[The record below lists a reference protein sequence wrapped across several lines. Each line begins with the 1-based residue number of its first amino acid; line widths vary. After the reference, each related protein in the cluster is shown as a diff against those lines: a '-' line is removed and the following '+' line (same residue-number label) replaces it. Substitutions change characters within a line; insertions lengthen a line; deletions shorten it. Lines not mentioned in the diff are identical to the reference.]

1 MARRDVDLV
10 VRAKDEAAKVLDQI
24 TKAVEQF
31 TDASRGMDSSAEKSE
46 SSLGQLGAA
55 VSKLQKEIGGLDVA
69 DRLTNQLTKAET
81 RLSSMEQQVQETGA
95 EVTRLER
102 QVRQAGDSSDRYAQ
116 KLEGATRA
124 LERQKGKL
132 KEAVTEQRE
141 LAKAQQQS
149 ERAQAKLTARQAALP
164 ALLDDQSQKAG
175 KARQRYEEL
184 AQQIAETAEPSRTLQ
199 TQFEASARNTERQT
213 AKLQELETEYAQIGG
228 QIRAAGSA
236 VTIFGQ
242 RSEQAT
248 ANIARQ
254 KSVLSDIEGNYQG
267 LKNQSSAAATQQ
279 GKLASEL
286 SNISRQLGRQEA
298 EIGKAENAYADL
310 AVAAGQT
317 DQALERLTGGGLQ
330 KLNAELQA
338 NRKSAFESKREYKQL
353 SAAAAELAGD
363 ISRAGVPTR
372 EQAEA
377 FQRTVVA
384 ARLAKQ
390 EYITQRTAV
399 ELMGRAY
406 RDTGTDI
413 ESIVGT
419 QQRFVGILKNT
430 TAALNQQR
438 AAAQQNQAQIGRI
451 FSQAARAASAQNNLG
466 TQTRKT
472 ASDTERAATATG
484 RLAAAYRQFYG
495 DSRRSLSLLQRI
507 RGEVLSLAASYA
519 GLFAGIEVLRGT
531 VDAYQTLEAV
541 QSRLNVANGGD
552 IEAAAND
559 LDFLRRNAERLGI
572 SLGVL
577 GTEYSKFAIATK
589 NTNLEGTATRKI
601 FLAVAEAARVNRS
614 STQEMQGV
622 FTALTQIVS
631 KGAVQ
636 MEELR
641 QQLGDRLPGALKLMA
656 DGLGVTTAELTK
668 MLEQGQVTSDAL
680 LPFADELT
688 KRFGPGLGDA
698 LKSVTAQI
706 GRLGNAAFESLV
718 RFGQAGFIEAFG
730 DFADRLT
737 SLLNSADF
745 RAFTERAS
753 SALASL
759 VDFIGFAVENFRVL
773 AAAGTAFL
781 ALRLTPLV
789 IAIAGAFKVFAIDA
803 LSAAGGLR
811 AVGLA
816 STTATGRLTAVRG
829 AVLGLTGALR
839 VLLSTTGIGLLV
851 AAIGAGVA
859 LWATEAD
866 SATEAMV
873 GHEKIVNDVKNAYDE
888 TGRSVEAWRVAVEN
902 LTVTEARR
910 NLRNLKDA
918 LVEATDAFDAANRL
932 DGASFATT
940 FFGANL
946 SSGAPKA
953 FNEAI
958 RDLITRVGNGQV
970 ALEDLSEEVDKISE
984 EFGDGSDASN
994 RYAESLLDSAKRVE
1008 QQAKAV
1014 EEAEAVLR
1022 AKVGTDE
1029 EAKEALDELVGSIK
1043 ESAAETETAAQKAEQ
1058 FEAAILG
1065 LSEKVPDLKKE
1076 LDLLGEIDA
1085 IDKLLEGAIATAR
1098 TFGDVERAMRL
1109 ANQAKNEL
1117 TSSFAADVGGLAA
1130 GSTGVEAAASLLRE
1144 FEGFRSTPYFDVNA
1158 QRVGF
1163 GSDTIT
1169 LADGSIKKV
1178 VKGMRVSVEDANRDL
1193 IRRVGQEFL
1202 PKTRE
1207 QVGGARFDTFSP
1219 QQQAALTS
1227 IAYNYGQLPGRIIA
1241 AVRTGSDQ
1249 EIANAIRGLGGD
1261 NDGVN
1266 RSRRNKEAA
1275 IFLGGTDIEGQVR
1288 QQEKLAET
1296 QKREAE
1302 RAAEERE
1309 KERAATQEQIQQGQ
1323 FQVAQQQL
1331 VNAGKERQAEIEAA
1345 IREAKANDPN
1355 ITQAELDAIAEQTG
1369 RLFDLKEAQK
1379 EATTEKEKAQKAEE
1393 AVNNLLQQRQ
1403 ALQQQLVLANKNGDA
1418 EQAENL
1424 KLRIGEINA
1433 ELLAAIDNAK
1443 AMWAAVGGPEAQ
1455 AAIEK
1460 LQVAR
1465 LETQNFGT
1473 EAGNAYLQWNRVGD
1487 LFVNGLAS
1495 AFDTFAKSV
1504 AEGQSVGEAA
1514 RDAFLKFASDF
1525 LLQIA
1530 RMIIQQAIFNAL
1542 RSAFG
1547 GTSFGSLIGVGAAH
1561 TGGLIGSKRA
1571 GSGNQTR
1578 QVSPGAFAAARRMH
1592 SGGIVGLSPDEV
1604 PIIAQKG
1611 EEMLTRDD
1619 PRHMLNGGG
1628 GGSGKSSDGGTTI
1641 INTFDPEEVMD
1652 RALSSRRG
1660 AKVLVNAIR
1669 GSRTEIKAAIG

>member
-31 TDASRGMDSSAEKSE
+31 TDASRGMDSSADKSE

-69 DRLTNQLTKAET
+69 DRLTNQLTKAEA
-81 RLSSMEQQVQETGA
+81 RLSSMEQQAQETGA

-102 QVRQAGDSSDRYAQ
+102 QVRQAGEGSARYEQ
-116 KLEGATRA
+116 KLDGATRA

-132 KEAVTEQRE
+132 KEAVVEQRE

-164 ALLDDQSQKAG
+164 ALLDDQSQKAA

-199 TQFEASARNTERQT
+199 TQFEASARNTERQS
-213 AKLQELETEYAQIGG
+213 AKLQELETEYGQIGG

-236 VTIFGQ
+236 VTIFSQ
-242 RSEQAT
+242 RAEKAT
-248 ANIARQ
+248 ASIARQ
-254 KSVLSDIEGNYQG
+254 KSILADIEGNYQG
-267 LKNQSSAAATQQ
+267 LKVQSSAAATQQ

-286 SNISRQLGRQEA
+286 GNITRQLGRQEA
-298 EIGKAENAYADL
+298 EIEKAETAYADL

-353 SAAAAELAGD
+353 SAAATELAGD

-377 FQRTVVA
+377 FQRTVAA
-384 ARLAKQ
+384 ARAAKQ

-419 QQRFVGILKNT
+419 QQRFVSILKNT

-438 AAAQQNQAQIGRI
+438 AAAQQNQAQISRI

-472 ASDTERAATATG
+472 ASDTERAATATS

-552 IEAAAND
+552 IEAAAKD

-656 DGLGVTTAELTK
+656 DGLGVSTAELTK

-688 KRFGPGLGDA
+688 KRFGPGLGEA
-698 LKSVTAQI
+698 LKSVTAQL
-706 GRLGNAAFESLV
+706 GRLGNAAFEALV
-718 RFGQAGFIEAFG
+718 RFGEAGFIEAFG

-737 SLLNSADF
+737 NLLNSADF

-753 SALASL
+753 SALAGL
-759 VDFIGFAVENFRVL
+759 VDFIGFAVENFQVL

-789 IAIAGAFKVFAIDA
+789 LAIGGAFKTFAVDA
-803 LSAAGGLR
+803 LGAAGGLR
-811 AVGLA
+811 AVGAA
-816 STTATGRLTAVRG
+816 STTTTARIGAVRG

-839 VLLSTTGIGLLV
+839 TLLSTTGLGLLV

-859 LWATEAD
+859 IWATEAD

-873 GHEKIVNDVKNAYDE
+873 THEEIVREVKNAYDE
-888 TGRSVEAWRVAVEN
+888 TGRSVAEWREA
-902 LTVTEARR
+902 VTE
-910 NLRNLKDA
+910 LT
-918 LVEATDAFDAANRL
+918 ATDARANLRDLQQALRDTEAEFAALADRGGDTNLQIGLGISGFTGVARDYENSVKSIFDAYR
-932 DGASFATT
+932 
-940 FFGANL
+940 
-946 SSGAPKA
+946 SGKIDADTLVDQIDEV
-953 FNEAI
+953 NEKF
-958 RDLITRVGNGQV
+958 D
-970 ALEDLSEEVDKISE
+970 
-984 EFGDGSDASN
+984 DGSSTN
-994 RYAESLLDSAKRVE
+994 SRYAKQINDTAKE
-1008 QQAKAV
+1008 IAELAADTA
-1014 EEAEAVLR
+1014 EAEAVLR
-1022 AKVGTDE
+1022 AKIGTDE
-1029 EAKEALDELVGSIK
+1029 EAKEALDELVGTIK

-1117 TSSFAADVGGLAA
+1117 TSSFAADIGGLAA

-1144 FEGFRSTPYFDVNA
+1144 FEGFRATPYFDVNA

-1169 LADGSIKKV
+1169 LADGSIRKV
-1178 VKGMRVSVEDANRDL
+1178 VKGMRVSVADANRDL
-1193 IRRVGQEFL
+1193 LRRVGSEFL
-1202 PKTRE
+1202 PKARNQT
-1207 QVGGARFDTFSP
+1207 GAARFDSFSP

-1227 IAYNYGQLPGRIIA
+1227 IAYNYGELPSRIIA

-1275 IFLGGTDIEGQVR
+1275 LFLAGTDIEGQVR
-1288 QQEKLAET
+1288 QQEKLEET
-1296 QKREAE
+1296 KKREAE

-1309 KERAATQEQIQQGQ
+1309 KERAATQEQIQQSQ

-1403 ALQQQLVLANKNGDA
+1403 ALQQQLELANKNGDA

-1547 GTSFGSLIGVGAAH
+1547 GTSFGSLIGIGAAH

-1571 GSGNQTR
+1571 GSGNRTR
-1578 QVSPGAFAAARRMH
+1578 QVSPAAFAAARRMH
-1592 SGGIVGLSPDEV
+1592 TGGIVGLSPDEV

-1628 GGSGKSSDGGTTI
+1628 GGEGKSSDGGTTI

-1652 RALSSRRG
+1652 RALSTRRG